1 MQPMQRLAIA
11 IILAMA
17 SAAFVH
23 GAESATTP
31 TQESTTAL
39 IAGQK
44 PEGIEVEG
52 VALDGRSVKVTGT
65 GTSNALIS
73 TFLRNLDS
81 SGNFDGVELVSILA
95 TTRGAKHVVEY
106 QLYLKIK

>member
-1 MQPMQRLAIA
+1 MQAMQRWAMTM
-11 IILAMA
+11 ILAMA
-17 SAAFVH
+17 PGAFVH
-23 GAESATTP
+23 GAETTPTP

-44 PEGIEVEG
+44 PEGIEVES
-52 VALDGRSVKVTGT
+52 VAVDGKSAKVTGT

-73 TFLRNLDS
+73 KFLRNLDS
-81 SGNFDGVELVSILA
+81 SGNFDGVELVSIRA
-95 TTRGAKHVVEY
+95 TTRGASRVVEY

>member
-1 MQPMQRLAIA
+1 MQPMQRWAMT

-17 SAAFVH
+17 PAAFVH

-31 TQESTTAL
+31 TQDSTTAL

-44 PEGIEVEG
+44 PAGIEVES
-52 VALDGRSVKVTGT
+52 VAVDGKRAKVTGT

-81 SGNFDGVELVSILA
+81 SGHFDGVELVSIRA

-106 QLYLKIK
+106 KLYLKIK

>member
-1 MQPMQRLAIA
+1 MQPMQRWAMTM
-11 IILAMA
+11 ILAMA
-17 SAAFVH
+17 PAAFVH
-23 GAESATTP
+23 GGEAATTP

-52 VALDGRSVKVTGT
+52 VTVNGKSVTVTGT
-65 GTSNALIS
+65 GTSNAVIS

-81 SGNFDGVELVSILA
+81 SGNFAGVELVSIRA

>member
-1 MQPMQRLAIA
+1 MQAMQRWAMTM
-11 IILAMA
+11 ILAMA
-17 SAAFVH
+17 PGAFVH
-23 GAESATTP
+23 GAETATTP

-44 PEGIEVEG
+44 PEGIEVES
-52 VALDGRSVKVTGT
+52 VVLDGKSVKVTGT

-73 TFLRNLDS
+73 KFLRNLDS
-81 SGNFDGVELVSILA
+81 SGNFDGVELVSIRA
-95 TTRGAKHVVEY
+95 TTRGANRVVEY

>member
-1 MQPMQRLAIA
+1 MQAIQRWAMT

-17 SAAFVH
+17 PAAFVH
-23 GAESATTP
+23 GAEAATAP

-44 PEGIEVEG
+44 PAGIEVEG
-52 VALDGRSVKVTGT
+52 VTVDGKSVTVTGT
-65 GTSNALIS
+65 GTSNAVIS

-81 SGNFDGVELVSILA
+81 SGHFAGVELVSILA
-95 TTRGAKHVVEY
+95 TTRGDKHVVEY

>member
-1 MQPMQRLAIA
+1 MQAMQRLAMTM
-11 IILAMA
+11 ILAMA
-17 SAAFVH
+17 PGAFVH
-23 GAESATTP
+23 GAEAATPP

-44 PEGIEVEG
+44 PEGIEVES
-52 VALDGRSVKVTGT
+52 VAVEGKSVKVTGT

-73 TFLRNLDS
+73 KFLRNLDS

-95 TTRGAKHVVEY
+95 TTRGANHVVEY

>member
-1 MQPMQRLAIA
+1 MT

-17 SAAFVH
+17 PGAFVH
-23 GAESATTP
+23 AEKVATTP
-31 TQESTTAL
+31 TQESATAL
-39 IAGQK
+39 ISSQK

-52 VALDGRSVKVTGT
+52 VALNGKSVTVTGT
-65 GTSNALIS
+65 GTSNAVIS
-73 TFLRNLDS
+73 KFLRNLDS

>member
-1 MQPMQRLAIA
+1 MQAMQRLAMTTM
-11 IILAMA
+11 LAMA
-17 SAAFVH
+17 LASSVH
-23 GAESATTP
+23 GADSATTP
-31 TQESTTAL
+31 TRESTTAL

-44 PEGIEVEG
+44 PEGIEVES
-52 VALDGRSVKVTGT
+52 VALDGKSVKVIGT

-73 TFLRNLDS
+73 KFLRNLDS

-95 TTRGAKHVVEY
+95 TTRGASPVVEY